1 MKGIKK
7 IDENVISP
15 YRSLTITNP
24 DLIDNQNWQV
34 GTLKCDPINQ
44 GLTYKADANGVY
56 SFFKADKILAYKSI
70 TGGKPLPDG
79 TTSVD
84 LIGDEEIQ
92 TAHLADESVT
102 SLKIKNRTIQAV
114 DIQAYAITQEEL
126 SSGCVTDRVLADN
139 SIYERHITDSAVTE
153 NKIKNASV
161 TYDKMAN
168 LSVGTPHLC
177 DNAVTE
183 IKIATDA
190 VTASK
195 IANASIT
202 YQKIKPY
209 NIIGGEMTE
218 IVDDNGQKTM
228 VQGHIAQATI
238 TGFNLANYAI
248 NSQHIMDGAIL
259 NRCIGDKEVYGDKI
273 APKAITFSHIAD
285 KTITGAQIASNTLTA
300 DNYADRSISV
310 AKVDNEIASVINNAI
325 IYDTN
330 GNVNIKSNADVCNV
344 KIGSE
349 DAFGKSMGDGSLR
362 VYGDIR
368 ADRVYNMAYSDL
380 AEGYIPGEHL
390 EPGDIVEIRE
400 NGKVYKSFTNGIN
413 AAIVGVVSDEYA
425 ACYGATKEEILR
437 GKKVAVALV
446 GKVHVKVA
454 GPIKIGD
461 AIKVNNIPGVGSTW
475 SLTNHTIGTAL
486 ETVEDEGVHKILCLV
501 RPN

>member
-7 IDENVISP
+7 IDENVISA

-24 DLIDNQNWQV
+24 NLVDNNNWQI
-34 GTLKCDPINQ
+34 GTLKCNPQ
-44 GLTYKADANGVY
+44 LAGLSYKVNDAGEFALFNATHILAPETITSELILNETIRTEDLANYCVTN
-56 SFFKADKILAYKSI
+56 DKIADNTINHIKIQEHTLMDREMDAQSI
-70 TGGKPLPDG
+70 TTRALRDG
-79 TTSVD
+79 NVTDEKMAEHTLLNRSFSDHCIEFRNMCDHSIGTSHILD
-84 LIGDEEIQ
+84 GSITENK
-92 TAHLADESVT
+92 LASEAVSN
-102 SLKIKNRTIQAV
+102 SKIKA
-114 DIQAYAITQEEL
+114 
-126 SSGCVTDRVLADN
+126 
-139 SIYERHITDSAVTE
+139 SAVTF
-153 NKIKNASV
+153 
-161 TYDKMAN
+161 D
-168 LSVGTPHLC
+168 
-177 DNAVTE
+177 
-183 IKIATDA
+183 KIA
-190 VTASK
+190 
-195 IANASIT
+195 
-202 YQKIKPY
+202 PY
-209 NIIGGEMTE
+209 TIVGGETAEVM
-218 IVDDNGQKTM
+218 INGQRSY
-228 VQGHIAQATI
+228 VQGNIAQASI
-238 TGFNLANYAI
+238 TGFNLANYTI
-248 NSQHIMDGAIL
+248 NAQHIMDGAII
-259 NRCIGDKEVYGDKI
+259 NRCIGDKEIYGDKI

-285 KTITGAQIASNTLTA
+285 KTITGAQIASNTITT

-310 AKVDNEIASVINNAI
+310 AKVDNEIANVISNAL
-325 IYDTN
+325 IYDVN
-330 GNVNIKSNADVCNV
+330 GNVNIKSNAEVCTV

-454 GPIKIGD
+454 GPIRIGE

-486 ETVEDEGVHKILCLV
+486 ETVEDEGVNKILCLV
-501 RPN
+501 RPS